1 MALTMKERYA
11 RLNMS
16 KLPDDY
22 KKQFDT
28 IKDSTENFSDA
39 DLNEVFAENFND
51 LYDLVE
57 SKHPEAIN
65 KGTGKV
71 KREKPAKVKKV
82 KGKKEK
88 KEPENEK
95 GSVEINQLPTNFI
108 PGISNLK
115 KKLSEEDIEFIED
128 QLINNGESTDAEM
141 IAHFVSEVGITEA
154 QAKKWVSHRDK
165 YLRRSVE
172 KNTKYSV
179 RTSLKKEE
187 RKAKDIVTTRD
198 GRNFNRKD
206 PSMKGK
212 KFYDE
217 NGKQWTCKGYSVKLD
232 ECVMEDKDGKE
243 ITTCLRDM
251 YVNNPVEKR
260 GKGDM
265 VDDCK
270 DVLSKAGY
278 TVKEHKTGKKK
289 IKRREP
295 RPEKEILKERV
306 QDTFT
311 PITKDLTSSE
321 EKTKENKD
329 VIEALER
336 IQKLFVKLFNR
347 LSNLADD
354 GKADAIGKI
363 EKLLKELVGE

>member
-1 MALTMKERYA
+1 MEDEF
-11 RLNMS
+11 NEN
-16 KLPDDY
+16 Y
-22 KKQFDT
+22 K
-28 IKDSTENFSDA
+28 
-39 DLNEVFAENFND
+39 
-51 LYDLVE
+51 LVE
-57 SKHPEAIN
+57 KHYPEAIN

-82 KGKKEK
+82 KVKKATPAKSSFEDIK
-88 KEPENEK
+88 PPTA
-95 GSVEINQLPTNFI
+95 EI
-108 PGISNLK
+108 
-115 KKLSEEDIEFIED
+115 KKLKGKLSDDEIEGIEKVITD
-128 QLINNGESTDAEM
+128 NKKLPDAELV
-141 IAHFVSEVGITEA
+141 ALLVKHSDLTEA
-154 QAKKWVSHRDK
+154 KAKKWVAK
-165 YLRRSVE
+165 
-172 KNTKYSV
+172 
-179 RTSLKKEE
+179 RTMFEGVSYKS
-187 RKAKDIVTTRD
+187 RKAISQKVRQDKDTVETRD
-198 GRNFNRKD
+198 GHKFNRKD
-206 PSMKGK
+206 PGMKGK

-232 ECVMEDKDGKE
+232 ECIMEDDKGKE
-243 ITTCLRDM
+243 ISTCLRDM

-289 IKRREP
+289 IRRREP

-354 GKADAIGKI
+354 GKTDAIGKI